1 MNSEAKM
8 ICRSIDKL
16 TDEVRKLRRT
26 MIRNNINVEVDLS
39 KDDEEENENCTKT
52 SPPLFFYF

>member
-39 KDDEEENENCTKT
+39 EDDEEENENCTKT
-52 SPPLFFYF
+52 SPPIC